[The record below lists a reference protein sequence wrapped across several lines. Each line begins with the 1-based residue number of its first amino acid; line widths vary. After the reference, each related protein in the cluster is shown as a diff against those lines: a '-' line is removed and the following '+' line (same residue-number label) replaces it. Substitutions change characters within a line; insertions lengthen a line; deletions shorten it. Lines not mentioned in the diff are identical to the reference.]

1 MDDTAWHRLLLTHE
15 RVSLCPRRDAG
26 GKWTP
31 AMKRVRTQWSLG
43 PNCWGT
49 RWWSGYQRRLLPLNA
64 QVRGLGTSCPR
75 KGELLCACP
84 VSAIRGDPGSAA
96 GPRAERWGHRTEDRC
111 SVSARL
117 EAPPPPVQILETSL
131 LHPSVKAAAGTRPF
145 LCTPSALP
153 CSPSIAV
160 ITLCVFEAWL
170 SFLTF
175 SNFP

>member
-1 MDDTAWHRLLLTHE
+1 MTHE

-26 GKWTP
+26 GEWTP

-64 QVRGLGTSCPR
+64 QVRGLGTNSPR
-75 KGELLCACP
+75 KGELLCARP
-84 VSAIRGDPGSAA
+84 VSAIRRGPGSAA
-96 GPRAERWGHRTEDRC
+96 GPRAERWGHRTEVLCQRSSRGSATSC
-111 SVSARL
+111 ANSRNVPSSPIRKSGGGNAPRSSARL
-117 EAPPPPVQILETSL
+117 RRFRVPLASR
-131 LHPSVKAAAGTRPF
+131 S
-145 LCTPSALP
+145 S
-153 CSPSIAV
+153 
-160 ITLCVFEAWL
+160 LCVVSRLGF

>member
-1 MDDTAWHRLLLTHE
+1 MDPSDETWP
-15 RVSLCPRRDAG
+15 PRS
-26 GKWTP
+26 
-31 AMKRVRTQWSLG
+31 VRAQWSLG

-75 KGELLCACP
+75 KSELLCACP

>member
-1 MDDTAWHRLLLTHE
+1 
-15 RVSLCPRRDAG
+15 
-26 GKWTP
+26 
-31 AMKRVRTQWSLG
+31 MKRVRTQWSLG

-75 KGELLCACP
+75 KSELLCARP
-84 VSAIRGDPGSAA
+84 VSAIRRGPGSAA